1 MLVESLIIGVVT
13 GYLRGGRIHRISK
26 LNLKAYY
33 LLFIA
38 VIIELT
44 LNYVLIGHN
53 DLILQSHSLLAVV
66 IQYLLIFVFI
76 GLNLDKPY
84 TWLIGIGI
92 LLNFIVITANFGAM
106 PVSAQILDLATP
118 SKKMILLGE
127 GQFYTYKLVES
138 GVRLW
143 FLGDII
149 RISFPLRQF
158 ISIGDI
164 FLSVGVFMLIQ
175 KSMLEPKT

>member
-13 GYLRGGRIHRISK
+13 GYLRGGRIHLISK

-33 LLFIA
+33 LLFID

-44 LNYVLIGHN
+44 INYVLIGHN

-92 LLNFIVITANFGAM
+92 LLNFIVITQLRCYAGICSN
-106 PVSAQILDLATP
+106 LDLATRRR
-118 SKKMILLGE
+118 K
-127 GQFYTYKLVES
+127 
-138 GVRLW
+138 
-143 FLGDII
+143 
-149 RISFPLRQF
+149 
-158 ISIGDI
+158 
-164 FLSVGVFMLIQ
+164 
-175 KSMLEPKT
+175 